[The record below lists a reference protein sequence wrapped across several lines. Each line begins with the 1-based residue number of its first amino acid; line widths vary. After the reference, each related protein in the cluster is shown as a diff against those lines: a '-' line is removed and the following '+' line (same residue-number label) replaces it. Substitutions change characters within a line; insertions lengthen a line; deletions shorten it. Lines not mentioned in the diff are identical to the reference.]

1 MNRTILRLILI
12 WLSLNTIPYTLGQ
25 NTTNQLI
32 RQVNIQNF
40 GERNLANLRDK
51 IAKVQAKVAPPDS
64 VLRISQFGDSHTAAD
79 IFTGRL
85 REKLQQRL
93 GSAGIG
99 WISPMNV
106 YGQRNKLVYY
116 TNTGW
121 LLTSSRNS
129 AANDF
134 PMGGF
139 IATPTS
145 ANAQLIINY
154 NLEEKSSL
162 WNVTFLV
169 KQLKKGQPLKI
180 IDGMNFELTLDVD
193 NSNRDW
199 QYVSYYLMLPITIVA
214 ESAESVKLGGIW
226 LEKNGMPGIT
236 LSPIALNGAKQNI
249 WLQWRK
255 NWLNDLVNAKSD
267 LVIIAYGTNES
278 LEIPFNIVRYKQTL
292 TSSIQQIRKSLPNST
307 ILIIAPPDALQ
318 RNKLKRANNCNALQP
333 PQADSIRSAQL
344 EVAKQQHTLYW
355 DWQAAMGGK
364 CAMKRWVSA
373 GLANKDYIHLT
384 PAGYQQ
390 SADGLYNA
398 LLELFN
404 LSKD

>member
-1 MNRTILRLILI
+1 
-12 WLSLNTIPYTLGQ
+12 
-25 NTTNQLI
+25 
-32 RQVNIQNF
+32 
-40 GERNLANLRDK
+40 
-51 IAKVQAKVAPPDS
+51 
-64 VLRISQFGDSHTAAD
+64 
-79 IFTGRL
+79 
-85 REKLQQRL
+85 
-93 GSAGIG
+93 
-99 WISPMNV
+99 
-106 YGQRNKLVYY
+106 
-116 TNTGW
+116 
-121 LLTSSRNS
+121 
-129 AANDF
+129 
-134 PMGGF
+134 
-139 IATPTS
+139 
-145 ANAQLIINY
+145 
-154 NLEEKSSL
+154 
-162 WNVTFLV
+162 
-169 KQLKKGQPLKI
+169 
-180 IDGMNFELTLDVD
+180 
-193 NSNRDW
+193 
-199 QYVSYYLMLPITIVA
+199 MLPITIVA

-292 TSSIQQIRKSLPNST
+292 TSSIQQIRKRLPNST

-333 PQADSIRSAQL
+333 PQADSIRRAQL
-344 EVAKQQHTLYW
+344 EAAKQQHTLYW

-373 GLANKDYIHLT
+373 RLANKDYIHLT